1 MPVTRWDA
9 VESSALQ
16 YGESLYSTVME
27 TISEASETVSEP
39 ETWEVFPE
47 ETSVSHTERKKK
59 NKKKYWIPVLVAA
72 AAVAAATALVLTR
85 KGRGGK
91 GTGEWDDFQ

>member
-47 ETSVSHTERKKK
+47 ETSVAHTERKKK

-72 AAVAAATALVLTR
+72 AAVAAAPALVLTR